1 MKTLFLL
8 RHAKSSW
15 DDPSLKDFDRP
26 LNGRGARAAPLMGK
40 YMRKQKLSPELILCS
55 PARRTRETVALFKE
69 AARLDAPVRFDERI
83 YEASLEQLCEV
94 VSQIEERVDKAMLI
108 GHNPGLEELLFYLT
122 GEEERM
128 VTAALAQI
136 SLDIEKWSKV
146 SERSGSLDWL
156 VKPKELGDV

>member
-1 MKTLFLL
+1 MKTLLVL

-26 LNGRGARAAPLMGK
+26 LNGRGLRSAPLMGK
-40 YMRKQKLSPELILCS
+40 YMRKQKLAPELILCS

-83 YEASLEQLCEV
+83 YEASVEQLCEV
-94 VSQIEERVDKAMLI
+94 IAQIEERVGQAMLI

-122 GEEERM
+122 GEEGRM
-128 VTAALAQI
+128 VTAALAKVT
-136 SLDIEKWSKV
+136 LNLEKWSKT
-146 SERSGSLDWL
+146 SERCGTLDWL
-156 VKPKELGDV
+156 VKPRDLGEI